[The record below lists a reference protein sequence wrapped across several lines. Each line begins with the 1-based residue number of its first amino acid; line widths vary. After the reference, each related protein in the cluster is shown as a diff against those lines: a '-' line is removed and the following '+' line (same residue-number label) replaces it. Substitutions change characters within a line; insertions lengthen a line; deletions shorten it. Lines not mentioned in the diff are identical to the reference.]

1 MNDTRTPPW
10 AAALH
15 TAQQLL
21 ERGDAAGA
29 LPHFEEA
36 AGGALLFGSAEGE
49 MTAQAGLAM
58 ALFGLGRAG
67 EAIAPAKRAAAL
79 AEQLGQKAEAGLF
92 RSLVQRLEADRGEQA
107 RSPWFTAL
115 TAGQTALEKGEID
128 EAVPHLEQA
137 ARRAAEAGA
146 HGAEATAC
154 SLLAQ
159 THLALQQPD
168 DAIAPARRAL
178 ALAQQLG
185 QADAVAAF
193 ERLVDAALT
202 AQERTRRMEA
212 TIADARAVL
221 ARAEAAEAAQAAA
234 QSEAHEVAQDA
245 TQGAAAEPEADAPPE
260 KTPAE

>member
-21 ERGDAAGA
+21 ERGEAAAA
-29 LPHFEEA
+29 LPHFDEA
-36 AGGALLFGSAEGE
+36 AGGALLLGSTEAE
-49 MTAQAGLAM
+49 MTARAGLAM
-58 ALFGLGRAG
+58 ALFGLGRAAD
-67 EAIAPAKRAAAL
+67 AIEPAKRAATL
-79 AEQLGQKAEAGLF
+79 AEQLGQKSEAALF

-128 EAVPHLEQA
+128 EAVPHLKRA
-137 ARRAAEAGA
+137 AKRAAEASA

-168 DAIAPARRAL
+168 DAIPPARRAL
-178 ALAQQLG
+178 ALARQLG
-185 QADAVAAF
+185 QDDAVAAF
-193 ERLVDAALT
+193 ERLVEAALT
-202 AQERTRRMEA
+202 AQARMQRLEETVSEA
-212 TIADARAVL
+212 KAVL

-234 QSEAHEVAQDA
+234 IAEAS
-245 TQGAAAEPEADAPPE
+245 GEAGGE
-260 KTPAE
+260 KKPAE